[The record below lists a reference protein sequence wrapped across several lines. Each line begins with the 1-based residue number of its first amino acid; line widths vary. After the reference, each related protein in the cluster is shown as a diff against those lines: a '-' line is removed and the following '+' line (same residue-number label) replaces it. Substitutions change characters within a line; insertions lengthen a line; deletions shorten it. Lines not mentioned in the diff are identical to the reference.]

1 MGQTAQLDSP
11 GVREDLA
18 SRYDVDRHQFTLGTG
33 RDLFERAQS
42 SLMAWRHF
50 DIPWLEFHGAR
61 RVEPDQVVATLVS
74 LAGVWFL
81 NPCRVVYAESSP
93 DRNSVSYAY
102 GTLRGHAECGEER
115 FRVSFDPVT
124 EEVRYEIAAFSRPAI
139 VLSKLGYPLARRLQ
153 KRFAAS
159 SAQALARA
167 ALRGLEAFLGRKRV
181 KRRIRHRARRS
192 RLSVRHQAQ
201 LREQLRPPAR
211 ERGVDRGGRAGA
223 GA

>member
-1 MGQTAQLDSP
+1 MMAGFTRPTITSSNEGEELVRLRRPSDREIEAVLGSDDPFSYSEVGQTAHLDSP
-11 GVREDLA
+11 GVQEDLA
-18 SRYDVDRHQFTLGTG
+18 SRYDVDRHQFTLGRG

-42 SLMAWRHF
+42 SLMAWRQF

-81 NPCRVVYAESSP
+81 NPCRVVYAEFSP
-93 DRNSVSYAY
+93 DRNSVCYAY

-139 VLSKLGYPLARRLQ
+139 VLVEARLSLR
-153 KRFAAS
+153 APAS
-159 SAQALARA
+159 ET
-167 ALRGLEAFLGRKRV
+167 LRGVFRPGP
-181 KRRIRHRARRS
+181 RAS
-192 RLSVRHQAQ
+192 NRL
-201 LREQLRPPAR
+201 
-211 ERGVDRGGRAGA
+211 
-223 GA
+223 